1 MNSNLASNPNLHPTV
16 IRAQY
21 LWPRLNRRML
31 ARSQGNPARIAD
43 HVARRTS
50 LPVDTIIE
58 LLLKESITTRD

>member
-1 MNSNLASNPNLHPTV
+1 MNGNLASSPNLPPTV

-43 HVARRTS
+43 LVARRTS

-58 LLLKESITTRD
+58 LLLKESLASRG

>member
-1 MNSNLASNPNLHPTV
+1 MNGNLASNPNSHPTI

-31 ARSQGNPARIAD
+31 TRSQGNPARIAD

-58 LLLKESITTRD
+58 LLLKGSLAARE

>member
-1 MNSNLASNPNLHPTV
+1 MNGSLASNSNLHPTV

-21 LWPRLNRRML
+21 LWPRLDRRML
-31 ARSQGNPARIAD
+31 AHSQGNPARIAD

-58 LLLKESITTRD
+58 LLLKESLSSGE